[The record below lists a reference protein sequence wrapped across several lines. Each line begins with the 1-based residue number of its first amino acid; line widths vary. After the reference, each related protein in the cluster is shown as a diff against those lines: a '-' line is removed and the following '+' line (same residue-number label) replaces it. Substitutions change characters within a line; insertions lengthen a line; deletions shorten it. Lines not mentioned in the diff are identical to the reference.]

1 MRMCPYCAE
10 QVPVAAAI
18 CKHCQQSLVPTRPAS
33 APPESGGSVVRLYP
47 KAPFDRRLLATLF
60 DAAVACA
67 PLGVAGLVAA
77 AVGWLGSG
85 GAAIVLGILIGG
97 PAFLWAAYY
106 GFVKDG
112 QPRGQS
118 IGKKKLG
125 LMVVHLPTNAP
136 CNRSQSAV
144 RQLVMAGTNLIPYL
158 GWLVEPIVALAA
170 DGGRRLGDLAAD
182 TQVIAVESYRPAA

>member
-1 MRMCPYCAE
+1 MCPYCAE
-10 QVPVAAAI
+10 DVPVAAAI
-18 CKHCQQSLVPTRPAS
+18 CKHCQQSLVPTHPVS
-33 APPESGGSVVRLYP
+33 GPPGSVVSLYP
-47 KAPFDRRLLATLF
+47 KAPFDRRLLATLL
-60 DAAVACA
+60 DAAIACA
-67 PLGVAGLVAA
+67 PLGVAGMVAA
-77 AVGWLGSG
+77 GVAWIGSG
-85 GAAIVLGILIGG
+85 GVAIVLGILIGG

-136 CNRSQSAV
+136 CSRSQSAL
-144 RQLVMAGTNLIPYL
+144 RQLVMAGTNLVPYL

-170 DGGRRLGDLAAD
+170 DGGRRLGDYAAD
-182 TQVIAVESYRPAA
+182 TQVIAVESYRSVA

>member
-1 MRMCPYCAE
+1 MMRMCPYCAE

-18 CKHCQQSLVPTRPAS
+18 CSHCQQSLVPTQPVSGQPPAV
-33 APPESGGSVVRLYP
+33 ARLYP
-47 KAPFDRRLLATLF
+47 KAPFDRRLLATLL
-60 DAAVACA
+60 DAAIACA
-67 PLGVAGLVAA
+67 PLGVVGIVAA
-77 AVGWLGSG
+77 AVAWAISG
-85 GAAIVLGILIGG
+85 GVAFVIGILVGA
-97 PAFLWAAYY
+97 PALLWAAYY
-106 GFVKDG
+106 GFIKDG

-136 CNRSQSAV
+136 CSRSQSAL

-158 GWLVEPIVALAA
+158 GWLVEPIVVLAA